1 MSKVFLI
8 GNGESRLGF
17 DLNKLKPY
25 GKVYGCNAIYRDF
38 TPDVLVAVDHGIMH
52 EIYHSGYAYKNET
65 WYRDWTRIPDY
76 MYDNLVYAGLS
87 KIDIEETKK
96 WDVIKMNERKDEK
109 EFVMH
114 GANLSGMVTLL
125 HEDKSRTK
133 KNINSNQLF
142 VSWVKDNDNAH
153 NINDL
158 YDNQDLGWG
167 SGPSSGYV
175 AVEIEKPTE
184 VYLIGHDLTSNTDK
198 VNNVYKGTKHYGTT
212 EGLPVPP
219 NDWTI
224 QWKFLFDTSIKTK
237 FFKVNTEISGKDKV
251 NQEIEEWKECNN
263 LTYIDYKTLDN
274 ILK

>member
-17 DLNKLKPY
+17 DLNTLRPH

-38 TPDVLVAVDHGIMH
+38 IPDVLIAVDHGIMH
-52 EIYHSGYAYKNET
+52 EIYHSGYAYNNET

-96 WDVIKMNERKDEK
+96 WDVVKVNERTDEK

-125 HEDKSRTK
+125 HKDKSRTK

-142 VSWVKDNDNAH
+142 VSWVKDNDKAH
-153 NINDL
+153 NINEL

-237 FFKVNTEISGKDKV
+237 FFKVNTEIGGKDKV

-263 LTYIDYKTLDN
+263 LTYIDYKALDN